1 MPGLDPSAI
10 APIVPIVQ
18 QVDNPPPLA
27 RQVPGGAEGPVMT
40 PQDQGA
46 PTVPRWFQPPIR
58 ETPAPVV
65 QPTPITSRRPSMASA
80 TEAADIATKS
90 GYDTAA
96 AQEAI
101 GPAKVA
107 EKEGNAA
114 AQQKMADQQAANAA
128 EIARTQQAQQD
139 GLTQARELSQRAN
152 EEYKNFKFHDYWE
165 DKPTSEH
172 LKAQIFSGLGEFAA
186 ILSGSGRNQAAMN
199 IKSLIDRDFEKQ
211 KLKMSS
217 LQEFAKMRQ
226 EGVISLEGQYKNNL
240 ALLGLKQAAAYNA
253 VADEAKAQAIRNGE
267 APEQAENNVLV
278 KQIRQKA
285 DELRAKNEADLEK
298 ARAQLAM
305 AGMKAAPNQPAD
317 PNVLAMLAKL
327 AEKPGV
333 TQADV
338 YAAAARAGIKNSN
351 KELQPIIDNVNS
363 QGNKREAAE
372 EKLKERTINVG
383 NGETLVAPTARQ
395 VNAIQTQ
402 AANYDDALES
412 LKERYDEIKDN
423 PGGKGLPFGAKHARA
438 GLAVSA
444 VTTANSSDATTR
456 HEFHTIQ
463 DSLNLDDAKSILDT
477 MRHVKERRDKFFNA
491 YRAKPSEGEPSGN
504 SGESK
509 KPGSASHP
517 VGTIV
522 SSGGKKYRVTSEDGD
537 IEEVQ

>member
-1 MPGLDPSAI
+1 
-10 APIVPIVQ
+10 
-18 QVDNPPPLA
+18 
-27 RQVPGGAEGPVMT
+27 
-40 PQDQGA
+40 
-46 PTVPRWFQPPIR
+46 
-58 ETPAPVV
+58 
-65 QPTPITSRRPSMASA
+65 
-80 TEAADIATKS
+80 
-90 GYDTAA
+90 
-96 AQEAI
+96 
-101 GPAKVA
+101 
-107 EKEGNAA
+107 
-114 AQQKMADQQAANAA
+114 
-128 EIARTQQAQQD
+128 
-139 GLTQARELSQRAN
+139 
-152 EEYKNFKFHDYWE
+152 
-165 DKPTSEH
+165 
-172 LKAQIFSGLGEFAA
+172 
-186 ILSGSGRNQAAMN
+186 MN

-363 QGNKREAAE
+363 QGNKANAAK
-372 EKLKERTINVG
+372 EKQDERTITVG
-383 NGETLVAPTARQ
+383 GETLVAPSVRQ
-395 VNAIQTQ
+395 ATQIEQRAVNYQ
-402 AANYDDALES
+402 DAVES
-412 LKERYDEIKDN
+412 LEALKAKVKKDPITGRLPTGDEYD
-423 PGGKGLPFGAKHARA
+423 RA
-438 GLAVSA
+438 VLAVA
-444 VTTANSSDATTR
+444 ATTTANPSDKTTA
-456 HEFHTIQ
+456 HEAGTLKNWQ
-463 DSLNLDDAKSILDT
+463 VVSEDAINRTLK
-477 MRHVKERRDKFFNA
+477 HVKERQEKFLGA
-491 YRAKPSEGEPSGN
+491 YRAKPGNEPAA
-504 SGESK
+504 ESK
-509 KPGSASHP
+509 KSGSASHP

>member
-40 PQDQGA
+40 PGHRGA

-363 QGNKREAAE
+363 QGNKANAAK
-372 EKLKERTINVG
+372 EKQDERTITVG
-383 NGETLVAPTARQ
+383 GETLVAPSVRQ
-395 VNAIQTQ
+395 ATQIEQRAVNYQ
-402 AANYDDALES
+402 DAVES
-412 LKERYDEIKDN
+412 LEALKAKVKKDPITGRLPTGDEYD
-423 PGGKGLPFGAKHARA
+423 RA
-438 GLAVSA
+438 VLAVA
-444 VTTANSSDATTR
+444 ATTTANPSDKTTA
-456 HEFHTIQ
+456 HEAGTLKNWQ
-463 DSLNLDDAKSILDT
+463 VVSEDAINRTLK
-477 MRHVKERRDKFFNA
+477 HVKERQEKFLGA
-491 YRAKPSEGEPSGN
+491 YRAKPGNEPAA
-504 SGESK
+504 ESK
-509 KPGSASHP
+509 KSGSASHP